1 MAYFLGRDVV
11 VAITTEDA
19 DYGVDVTAG
28 GVKGTYAAA
37 TGTTDVNFAGPL
49 LMQDGADGA
58 TGSTVFGTQGSD
70 VANDY
75 NNEIGDLTGCDL
87 GIGVTDEDIT
97 YLGQRSVLKAEIK
110 KETTVTLTRKK
121 SNICWDTIFNDGAR
135 WGISDTTFYSGLED
149 PAVSTFGYRI
159 YIKLKNTEEVFMLR
173 NACIQG
179 HSITLNSDGTTEETL
194 ELMSYVDP
202 LIAATDSV
210 AVTTTG
216 L

>member
-19 DYGVDVTAG
+19 DYGVDVTSA

-37 TGTTDVNFAGPL
+37 TGTTDLNFAGPL
-49 LMQDGADGA
+49 AQQNAGTDSVFSTQDV
-58 TGSTVFGTQGSD
+58 T
-70 VANDY
+70 NDY
-75 NNEIGDLTGCDL
+75 SNEIGDLTGCDL

-121 SNICWDTIFNDGAR
+121 SNICWDTIFNDSGR
-135 WGISDTTFYSGLED
+135 WGVTDTTFYTGLED
-149 PAVSTFGYRI
+149 PAVSTFGYRV
-159 YIKLKNTEEVFMLR
+159 YIKLKNTAEVFMVR

-179 HSITLNSDGTTEETL
+179 HSLTLNSDGTTEETL

-210 AVTTTG
+210 AVTSTG

>member
-1 MAYFLGRDVV
+1 MAYFLGRDVTI
-11 VAITTEDA
+11 AITTEDA

-28 GVKGTYAAA
+28 GTKGTFAAA
-37 TGTTDVNFAGPL
+37 TGTTDLVFAGPL

-75 NNEIGDLTGCDL
+75 SNEIGDLTGCDL

-121 SNICWDTIFNDGAR
+121 SNICWDTIFYDGGR
-135 WGISDTTFYSGLED
+135 WGISDTTFYTGLED

-159 YIKLKNTEEVFMLR
+159 YIKLKNTKEVFMVR

>member
-1 MAYFLGRDVV
+1 MAYFLGRDVAI
-11 VAITTEDA
+11 AITTEDA
-19 DYGVDVTAG
+19 DYGVDVTTAG
-28 GVKGTYAAA
+28 AKGTFTAAA
-37 TGTTDVNFAGPL
+37 GSTDLVFAGPL
-49 LMQDGADGA
+49 LQQDGSDGSSG
-58 TGSTVFGTQGSD
+58 TTVFGTQGAD
-70 VANDY
+70 VTADY
-75 NNEIGDLTGCDL
+75 SNEVGDLTGCDL

-97 YLGQRSVLKAEIK
+97 YLGARSVLKAEIK

-159 YIKLKNTEEVFMLR
+159 YIKLKNATEVFMIR

-179 HSITLNSDGTTEETL
+179 HSISLNADGTTEETL
-194 ELMSYVDP
+194 ELMSYIDP
-202 LIAATDSV
+202 VIGTTDSV
-210 AVTTTG
+210 TPTSTG